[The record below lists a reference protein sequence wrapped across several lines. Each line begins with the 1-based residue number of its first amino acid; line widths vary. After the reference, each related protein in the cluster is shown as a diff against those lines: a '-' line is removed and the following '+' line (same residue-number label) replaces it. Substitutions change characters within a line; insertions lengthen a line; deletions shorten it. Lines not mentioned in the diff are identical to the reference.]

1 MFKYQ
6 DHYFK
11 KAQEQWFK
19 ARSAFKL
26 EEIQDKFHIF
36 DKTTRTI
43 LDIWCA
49 PWSWIQYAVAQSQE
63 NKIQDYKIIWFDIL
77 DIKVKLPNVFTYK
90 QDISDQ
96 AKVKEILE
104 QNWVEK
110 IDLIQSD
117 MAPFTIWVKDIDAIR
132 SFGLIEQTLRIYDQY
147 LKPDG
152 KFVIKLFMWPWF
164 DQFVLDMKKKY
175 GWTKIKLFKPQSSRK
190 ESKEIF
196 IIKI

>member
-11 KAQEQWFK
+11 KAQEQWYR

-26 EEIQDKFHIF
+26 EEIQAKFHIF
-36 DKTTRTI
+36 DKNTRNI

-49 PWSWIQYAVAQSQE
+49 PWSWMQYAVAQSQS
-63 NKIQDYKIIWFDIL
+63 NKISNYKIIWFDIL

-90 QDISDQ
+90 QDVTDQ
-96 AKVKEILE
+96 SKVNEIIQ
-104 QNWVEK
+104 QNWIQK
-110 IDLIQSD
+110 FDLIQSD
-117 MAPFTIWVKDIDAIR
+117 MAPFTIWVKDVDAIR

-164 DQFVLDMKKKY
+164 DGFVLDMKKKY

>member
-11 KAQEQWFK
+11 KAQEQGYK

-26 EEIQDKFHIF
+26 EEIQAKFHIF
-36 DKTTRTI
+36 DKTTRNI
-43 LDIWCA
+43 LDIGCA
-49 PWSWIQYAVAQSQE
+49 PGSWMQYAVAQSE
-63 NKIQDYKIIWFDIL
+63 SNKIKSYKIIGFDIL

-90 QDISDQ
+90 QDITDQ
-96 AKVKEILE
+96 SKVNEIIK
-104 QNWVEK
+104 QNGIEK
-110 IDLIQSD
+110 FDLIQSD
-117 MAPFTIWVKDIDAIR
+117 MAPFTIGVKDVDAIR

-147 LKPDG
+147 LKPDS
-152 KFVIKLFMWPWF
+152 KFVIKLFMGPGF
-164 DQFVLDMKKKY
+164 DSFVLDMKKKY
-175 GWTKIKLFKPQSSRK
+175 GGTKIKLFKPQSSRK

>member
-11 KAQEQWFK
+11 KAQEQWYK

-36 DKTTRTI
+36 DKNVKTI

-49 PWSWIQYAVAQSQE
+49 PWSRIQYAVAQSE
-63 NKIQDYKIIWFDIL
+63 KNNIRNYKIVWFDIL

-96 AKVKEILE
+96 VKVKEILD
-104 QNWVEK
+104 QNWIEK
-110 IDLIQSD
+110 VDLIQSD
-117 MAPFTIWVKDIDAIR
+117 MAPFTIWVKDVDAIR
-132 SFGLIEQTLRIYDQY
+132 SFGLIEQTLRIYDKY

-164 DQFVLDMKKKY
+164 DQFVLDMKKKHW
-175 GWTKIKLFKPQSSRK
+175 WTKIKLFKPQSSRK

-196 IIKI
+196 IIKV

>member
-36 DKTTRTI
+36 DKNTKTI

-147 LKPDG
+147 LKSDG

>member
-11 KAQEQWFK
+11 KAQEQWYK

-26 EEIQDKFHIF
+26 EEIQAKFHIF
-36 DKTTRTI
+36 DKNIRNI

-63 NKIQDYKIIWFDIL
+63 NKIQNYKIIWFDIL

-90 QDISDQ
+90 QDVTDQ
-96 AKVKEILE
+96 AKVNEIIK
-104 QNWVEK
+104 QNWIEK
-110 IDLIQSD
+110 FDLIQSD

-132 SFGLIEQTLRIYDQY
+132 SFGLIEQTLRLYDQY
-147 LKPDG
+147 LKTDW

-164 DQFVLDMKKKY
+164 DNFVLDMKKKY
-175 GWTKIKLFKPQSSRK
+175 GWTQIKLFKPQSSRK

>member
-11 KAQEQWFK
+11 KAQEQWYK

-26 EEIQDKFHIF
+26 EEIQAKFHIF
-36 DKTTRTI
+36 DKTTRNI

-49 PWSWIQYAVAQSQE
+49 PWSWMQYAVAQSE
-63 NKIQDYKIIWFDIL
+63 SNKIKSYKIIWFDIL

-90 QDISDQ
+90 QDITDQ
-96 AKVKEILE
+96 SKVNEIIQ
-104 QNWVEK
+104 QNWIEK
-110 IDLIQSD
+110 FDLIQSD
-117 MAPFTIWVKDIDAIR
+117 MAPFTIWVKDVDAIR
-132 SFGLIEQTLRIYDQY
+132 SFGLIEQTLRLYDQY

-164 DQFVLDMKKKY
+164 DSFVLDMKKKY

>member
-11 KAQEQWFK
+11 KAQEQWYK

-36 DKTTRTI
+36 DKSIHNI

-49 PWSWIQYAVAQSQE
+49 PWSRIQYAVAQSE
-63 NKIQDYKIIWFDIL
+63 KNKIQNYKIIWFDIL

-90 QDISDQ
+90 QDVTDQ
-96 AKVKEILE
+96 SKVNEILK
-104 QNWVEK
+104 QNWIEK
-110 IDLIQSD
+110 LDLIQSD
-117 MAPFTIWVKDIDAIR
+117 MAPFTIWVKDVDAIR
-132 SFGLIEQTLRIYDQY
+132 SFGLIEQTLWIYDQY